1 MELSPKQQIV
11 ELIKKSQDI
20 LLLGHA
26 GPSGDSIGSLLALW
40 RVLKDIGKNPS
51 VVVSD
56 KIPSA
61 LAFLPEISEIKTEP
75 EGAKDIVLKVKI
87 KDAGIEKIS
96 TRSDE
101 ETLDI
106 IITPQNGKFETDDVI
121 VEAGK
126 PQYDC
131 IIVLD
136 TPDVEKIDKVYDKHT
151 ELFFETPVVNIDH
164 HAGNEY
170 FGTVNLVDLTAASTA
185 EILVAIFEALG
196 RPKPDEDT
204 ATLLLAGITA
214 DTSSFKN
221 NNTTPKTM
229 TVAAQLLAAGAR
241 QQDIIQ
247 NFYKMKSLKA
257 LKLWGKILSNVEKD
271 TDFRIVW
278 SKISYQDFS
287 GADSTL
293 DEAKEVM
300 DKMLIN
306 TPNVDVVTLLI
317 EADKNTTNVFL
328 KGVKGTDVLE
338 VAEIFHGRGTARDV
352 SFEIKNMSLAQAEE
366 KILGEIRKIRSKKL
380 GRSIKET
387 EKPDNRKTKEQDA
400 ERVGIEN
407 ESIGGRG
414 KELENISE
422 MQGPMPRTSKDKPMV
437 EEKAAKEYQEDQS
450 DAISKA
456 IESLE
461 AAGEKISGEEENP
474 ENTGSSVP
482 AQKKQIQ
489 KDPGSLTHVSEVL
502 KKFNLNDKK
511 KLEEFKAKNEST
523 RENLKRGN
531 GES

>member
-26 GPSGDSIGSLLALW
+26 GPSGDSIGSLLALH

-61 LAFLPEISEIKTEP
+61 LAFLPDISEIKQEP

-87 KDAGIEKIS
+87 KDTGIEKIS

-106 IITPQNGKFETDDVI
+106 IITPQDGKFEASDVV

-126 PQYDC
+126 PKYDC
-131 IIVLD
+131 IMVLD
-136 TPDVEKIDKVYDKHT
+136 TPDVDKIDHVYDRHT

-170 FGTVNLVDLTAASTA
+170 FGTVNLVDLTATSTA

-196 RPKPDEDT
+196 KPKPDEDT

-214 DTSSFKN
+214 DTASFKN

-229 TVAAQLLAAGAR
+229 TVAAQLLAAGAH
-241 QQDIIQ
+241 QQEIIQ

-278 SKISYQDFS
+278 SKLSYRDFS

-300 DKMLIN
+300 DKMLAN
-306 TPNVDVVTLLI
+306 TPNADVVALLTEI
-317 EADKNTTNVFL
+317 DENITTVFL

-338 VAEIFHGRGTARDV
+338 IAEVFHGRGTARDA
-352 SFEIKNMSLAQAEE
+352 SFEIKNMSLSSAEE
-366 KILGEIRKIRSKKL
+366 KVLGEIRKVRSKKL
-380 GRSIKET
+380 GRPIRET
-387 EKPDNRKTKEQDA
+387 EELHNRITKEQDTEKIA
-400 ERVGIEN
+400 GEN
-407 ESIGGRG
+407 DGTGEKESESVAKIQ
-414 KELENISE
+414 IS
-422 MQGPMPRTSKDKPMV
+422 GPETPEDKPEV
-437 EEKAAKEYQEDQS
+437 KERAADEHQAEQG

-461 AAGEKISGEEENP
+461 AAGEKISDGEDKK
-474 ENTGSSVP
+474 NTDDP
-482 AQKKQIQ
+482 APTQKKQIQ

-502 KKFNLNDKK
+502 KKFNPNDKK
-511 KLEEFKAKNEST
+511 KLEEFKAKNERA
-523 RENLKRGN
+523 RENLKKEN
-531 GES
+531 GER